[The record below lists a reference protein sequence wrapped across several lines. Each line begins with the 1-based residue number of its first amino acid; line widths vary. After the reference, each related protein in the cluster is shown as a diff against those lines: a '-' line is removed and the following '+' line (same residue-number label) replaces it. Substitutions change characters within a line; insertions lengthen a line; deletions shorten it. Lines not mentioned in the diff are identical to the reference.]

1 MTLAGNRDGAETM
14 RLKLCAALVAAALL
28 AAPAQARPWA
38 HYSNATLGYAIAYPA
53 DWKID
58 MNYVSASLG
67 PDHEIHGTAFH
78 VPASMADGTN
88 LSTDTSLSVESIP
101 GRSCKP
107 AQFVDP
113 AENVHKLHADGRTYI
128 AASSEDAGAGNRYET
143 QLFVVAGSC
152 LAVRYF
158 IHYAAIENFDPG
170 TVKAF
175 DRARLLRTFDAI
187 RATLK
192 LNA

>member
-1 MTLAGNRDGAETM
+1 
-14 RLKLCAALVAAALL
+14 
-28 AAPAQARPWA
+28 
-38 HYSNATLGYAIAYPA
+38 
-53 DWKID
+53 
-58 MNYVSASLG
+58 
-67 PDHEIHGTAFH
+67 
-78 VPASMADGTN
+78 

-113 AENVHKLHADGRTYI
+113 AENVHKRHAAGRTYI

-187 RATLK
+187 RATSASGTSTK
-192 LNA
+192 ARSVRRGCGNIGGPCSTRPSKSIRSRSSVRGAFFAARVRPNAVSVACKSSISDCGDSSLSMRATALI